1 MSASLSIGDVA
12 AASGLRTSAIRYY
25 EDVGILPKPD
35 RVSGKRRYNSDTVD
49 RLLMIRFCSRLGMRL
64 TDVRGLLATPR
75 GSRAKDYW
83 RRLVDG
89 KLDEIDGLITAAQ
102 GVKRILR
109 ESRDCDCVTL
119 SSCAFLR
126 DERAKPPPS
135 RRRLNGLHRS
145 DAPALA
151 QAAGIA
157 RRPAVQALRAR
168 SQPARS

>member
-1 MSASLSIGDVA
+1 VSAPLSIGDVA
-12 AASGLRTSAIRYY
+12 AATGLRTSAIRYY

-64 TDVRGLLATPR
+64 ADIRRLLATPR
-75 GSRAKDYW
+75 GSRAKELW

-89 KLDEIDGLITAAQ
+89 KLDEIGGLIAAAR
-102 GVKRILR
+102 GVERILR

-119 SSCAFLR
+119 ASCAFLR

-135 RRRLNGLHRS
+135 RHRLHGLHE
-145 DAPALA
+145 A
-151 QAAGIA
+151 
-157 RRPAVQALRAR
+157 
-168 SQPARS
+168 